1 MSPPDDCH
9 TPVNHVQSVDHG
21 VDDCRSRHGVNDLLS
36 VTNWR
41 EDHPLNVA
49 GATRVRLEMIE
60 LERQLARL
68 RLRCRELVY
77 ATSETSTA
85 AAGTTTSADTVFP
98 GSTERDGP
106 RTPPRRVAVP
116 RMGIHRR
123 SSKTPFSAEME
134 NTIGETNSADV
145 REVIND
151 STNPADAEC
160 RRRLRWDRS
169 TNCSHG
175 KPVKDITRA
184 TPESESTNT
193 SSLSSENV
201 WILPH
206 SSPSSDDATDTS
218 GVCCDNAG
226 AIIRCQHDSGTAEQ
240 SNSCSDVLNS
250 IDAGQTECD
259 LPSNSVDNVLANNN
273 FAVRRQLS
281 TAANIAGVSTP
292 STIDPNNAPT
302 VPRRLN
308 YSSSTD
314 RAVANGR
321 SPGCRRVREIGDA
334 SSGEAAFRS
343 GESVSR
349 CVDRSSQT
357 EDADMVRRRQEL
369 YRCYANVMYTNPD
382 NLRHT
387 ISVQQALYRQQ
398 LGGPVDSRAPVA
410 SDRTTLA
417 SSDGA
422 TMEWVVKRRADGS
435 RYITRRPAR
444 GGADR
449 RAKRRRNAEDLRRRR
464 RQVETTT
471 DDGNSELLKAGRYW
485 TRDERR
491 KQVRDIRVNGYSIN
505 YLIPHRPF
513 PIGGPLEPSLCF

>member
-9 TPVNHVQSVDHG
+9 TLVNHVQSVDHG
-21 VDDCRSRHGVNDLLS
+21 VDDCRTRHGLSDLLS
-36 VTNWR
+36 VTNWH
-41 EDHPLNVA
+41 EDPLNVA

-60 LERQLARL
+60 LERQLAKL

-85 AAGTTTSADTVFP
+85 TAGTTTSADTVFP
-98 GSTERDGP
+98 GTSTRWTARDGP
-106 RTPPRRVAVP
+106 RTPSRRVAVP

-123 SSKTPFSAEME
+123 SSKTPYHDLSAKME
-134 NTIGETNSADV
+134 STISETTSTA
-145 REVIND
+145 RHQVIND

-160 RRRLRWDRS
+160 TRRLRWDRS

-175 KPVKDITRA
+175 NPVKDITRA
-184 TPESESTNT
+184 TPESEKTNT

-218 GVCCDNAG
+218 GVCCDNAA
-226 AIIRCQHDSGTAEQ
+226 AINRCQHDSTTAEQ
-240 SNSCSDVLNS
+240 SN
-250 IDAGQTECD
+250 
-259 LPSNSVDNVLANNN
+259 
-273 FAVRRQLS
+273 RQLS
-281 TAANIAGVSTP
+281 SAANTAGANTP
-292 STIDPNNAPT
+292 STTDPNNAPT
-302 VPRRLN
+302 APRRLN

-314 RAVANGR
+314 RAVASGR

-334 SSGEAAFRS
+334 SSGEAACRS

-357 EDADMVRRRQEL
+357 EDVDMVRRRQEL
-369 YRCYANVMYTNPD
+369 YRCYADVMYTNPD

-410 SDRTTLA
+410 NDRTTRA
-417 SSDGA
+417 SYGA

-435 RYITRRPAR
+435 RYITRRQAR

-449 RAKRRRNAEDLRRRR
+449 RAERRRNAEDQRR
-464 RQVETTT
+464 RQAETTT
-471 DDGNSELLKAGRYW
+471 DDGDSELLKAGCYW

-491 KQVRDIRVNGYSIN
+491 QQVS
-505 YLIPHRPF
+505 
-513 PIGGPLEPSLCF
+513 ET